1 MSDNSG
7 TYMVI
12 GGMIL
17 LVFGG
22 VFLSVAADQ
31 RSSFLSANKAVNQ
44 DIRNNEELLTS
55 LTPRYQRLKQLEATV
70 IPKLEQAAEFEV
82 CEGKLVDQRL
92 QLDSLQTRSAALKT
106 SLLAVGD
113 SYEKYRT
120 TYRKGIWDA
129 AANEKM
135 PELVLRSGRRYQ
147 DVTIQRVTAVGLE
160 ISHSDGNARVSA
172 SDLDGKWQ
180 ERFQW
185 KNDERLE
192 VLKRESE
199 ALQQAGATTVPAIP
213 SGNLTPAPTGSSDD
227 LDRLQ
232 IEFNTWNA
240 KVAALRSQR
249 DEALSR
255 SNGSSKSPPGSL
267 ETWAARATR
276 LSGDLDRASQYRE
289 QARRR
294 LESAGR
300 PQSAY

>member
-7 TYMVI
+7 TYMVV

-22 VFLSVAADQ
+22 IFLSVAADQ

-55 LTPRYQRLKQLEATV
+55 LTPRLQRLKQLDATAS
-70 IPKLEQAAEFEV
+70 PRLEQAAELEAI
-82 CEGKLVDQRL
+82 EGRLVDQQL
-92 QLDSLQTRSAALKT
+92 QLDSLRTRSAALKT
-106 SLLAVGD
+106 SLLSVGD

-135 PELVLRSGRRYQ
+135 PELVLRNGRRYQ
-147 DVTIQRVTAVGLE
+147 DVTILRVTPVGLE

-172 SDLDGKWQ
+172 ADLDGKWQ

-185 KNDERLE
+185 KDDERLE
-192 VLKRESE
+192 VLKRERE
-199 ALQQAGATTVPAIP
+199 ALQQAANAPVPPVP
-213 SGNLTPAPTGSSDD
+213 SGNLAPAPAGSSND

-232 IEFNTWNA
+232 IEFNAWNA
-240 KVAALRSQR
+240 KVAALRAQR

-255 SNGSSKSPPGSL
+255 SNGSSQSPPGTL

-276 LSGDLDRASQYRE
+276 LSGELDRAVQYCE

-294 LESAGR
+294 LENAGR
-300 PQSAY
+300 PQPVY